1 MCQQSTNGWL
11 ENSGG
16 RSTLSLWQLEVIPEA
31 ASGKGKHRQ
40 LFQVVLLAASRPFQK
55 LRDQKKG
62 FQITNVGSGK
72 RVLFWFPKTGDN
84 EMEQTVGFHFV
95 VPRFGEPNRYP
106 KTGNIFFKKSPFFF
120 VSFFSKKCF
129 FFNTNCYVCY
139 DSPFSFLTKGPTK
152 QTEKVMR
159 T

>member
-1 MCQQSTNGWL
+1 MCQQATNGWL
-11 ENSGG
+11 EDSGG

-31 ASGKGKHRQ
+31 ASGKGKHSQ

-55 LRDQKKG
+55 LRNRKKG
-62 FQITNVGSGK
+62 SQNINVGSKK

-95 VPRFGEPNRYP
+95 DPRFREPNRFQKREP
-106 KTGNIFFKKSPFFF
+106 FLKKKHFFCSFFF
-120 VSFFSKKCF
+120 FQKSVV
-129 FFNTNCYVCY
+129 FFNTNCCVCY

-152 QTEKVMR
+152 QAEKVR
-159 T
+159 PA